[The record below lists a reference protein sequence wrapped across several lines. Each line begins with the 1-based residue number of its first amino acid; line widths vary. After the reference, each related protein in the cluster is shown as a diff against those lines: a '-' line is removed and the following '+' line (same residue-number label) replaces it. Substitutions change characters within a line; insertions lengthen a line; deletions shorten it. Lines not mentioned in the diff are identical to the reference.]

1 MREVML
7 IVHFI
12 GLVMGVGTSFA
23 LLFLG
28 ITSSKMEAEEGQK
41 FKLNAF
47 SLIRMAHIGLGLL
60 ILSGGYLMTPYWKTL
75 ADSPLLIT
83 KLVLVVALGAFIGI
97 IGSTAKKALK
107 GDAEKHLKKLGLI
120 GKLALIT
127 GLTIIVLAVSVFQ

>member
-12 GLVMGVGTSFA
+12 GLVMGIGTSFA

-28 ITSSKMEAEEGQK
+28 IASSKMEQKEGQK
-41 FKLNAF
+41 FKLNSF

-60 ILSGGYLMTPYWKTL
+60 IISGGYLMTPHWKIL
-75 ADSPLLIT
+75 ADSPLLIA
-83 KLVLVVALGAFIGI
+83 KLVLVVVLGAFIGI
-97 IGSTAKKALK
+97 IGSTAKKAKK
-107 GDAEKHLKKLGLI
+107 GDAEIHLKKLGLL

-127 GLTIIVLAVSVFQ
+127 GLTIIVLAVNVFK